1 MKQFPSATLWRRG
14 VGGGEGWG
22 CCSHACAVPERPA
35 PPASSAVAALQAEM
49 EKLALHL
56 FYVQNADQDVRS
68 DIRIMKQVVKK
79 SEAER
84 MRAEAEKQQQVLRG
98 RLSPRLRPSRRRLEL
113 ALA

>member
-1 MKQFPSATLWRRG
+1 
-14 VGGGEGWG
+14 
-22 CCSHACAVPERPA
+22 
-35 PPASSAVAALQAEM
+35 M

-84 MRAEAEKQQQVLRG
+84 MRAEAEKRQQVFCGRRARASPCAFDFPEGAWRCPSPNAAARRG
-98 RLSPRLRPSRRRLEL
+98 RGRPRGHGLGSGVGPCP
-113 ALA
+113 